1 MFYIL
6 FLDNIDHV
14 RDAVVDMSADESYH
28 LPTTGNEVC
37 LKAAR
42 IMISSLQSPSQEA
55 RSFCDWLIQSLETV
69 VNQSLSESSGCLK
82 RERLWQD
89 YYQLQVS
96 TSFKNKWA
104 FYLETLDLPAEPI
117 FFQSCTQI
125 LFDNILK
132 LKVPIP
138 PTSND
143 SSASDTSFSFE
154 EENAICYVG
163 GYVVATLK
171 KHEVDDEVLHGLD
184 HLIEKDLEKV
194 KADSATWLQEI
205 NRGGLTEITQEAQQL
220 FMAIEASTRRHLT
233 LKSAHRMDET
243 TCCSVKN
250 DVFADSDVQFS
261 WCLTG
266 MSLEVSED
274 RAEELLEMCI
284 DKWITIRGFSFADSI
299 QELFKQKDKKGT
311 GKAKALRKTL

>member
-1 MFYIL
+1 
-6 FLDNIDHV
+6 
-14 RDAVVDMSADESYH
+14 MSADESYH

-42 IMISSLQSPSQEA
+42 IMITSLQSPSCETC
-55 RSFCDWLIQSLETV
+55 SFCDWLIQSLETV

-82 RERLWQD
+82 REKLWKD

-104 FYLETLDLPAEPI
+104 LYLETLNLPAEPI

-132 LKVPIP
+132 LKVPVP
-138 PTSND
+138 LRSND

-171 KHEVDDEVLHGLD
+171 KHEVDDEILHGLD
-184 HLIEKDLEKV
+184 HLIERDSDKV

-233 LKSAHRMDET
+233 LKNAHKMDET
-243 TCCSVKN
+243 TRCSVKN
-250 DVFADSDVQFS
+250 DVFADNDVQFS

-274 RAEELLEMCI
+274 RAEDLLEMCI

-311 GKAKALRKTL
+311 EKAKALRKTL